1 MDAVEAVALAHDAP
15 QSLLEVGRSP
25 RAVEVVDRGEARLNV
40 RSGAERRGRA
50 QQDADVAAA
59 DLLVQGLLL
68 LRLALGVG
76 HAGDLGLGDAGLDEA
91 AAHVVL
97 DVPAPGGGRGG
108 VYEHELRAA
117 LGLGAPADVED
128 VPHACVDLAAGK
140 RLHVGVFLEVEQLRV
155 ERDLPAVAGN
165 LEHVVHARVAAGVDL
180 LAALHQRLDLGEL
193 FGRRRDR
200 NRVALELGEVE
211 VEVVGGHDVAA
222 AVERAHEL
230 GEVLEPREA
239 SLDIQAAALGLGLQ
253 GLGDLAEGLG
263 PRAEVRDPLAGQQV
277 RREVALHVV
286 ELGHRVRDGRA
297 RGEHDVVAAPVAAEV
312 FALHQKVLAL
322 GGVAGLHARHRAARH
337 REVLEVVGLV
347 DEYRVAAD
355 LLERRALERLGGVFL
370 LKRFEL
376 ALELV
381 AHALDLLDREVLL
394 VGAVL
399 EFHQPGFL
407 ELVDARRE
415 RGLLRRI
422 GHLKFLETAE
432 ADDDGIPVARGGLSP
447 EASHRVGV
455 LRRGVREDEQLRVW
469 VELEVVGGP
478 LLGEVV
484 RHDDHRLAGAPQAL
498 ELVHGGDAGEGLAGA
513 DRVRDQRALA
523 VLDDARHGVA
533 LVLPEL
539 DVGRHARQREVVAAV
554 GARGDAVELPVVDL
568 GEHGRAVLVLP
579 DPLAEGL
586 LQLAALRVG
595 RGRGDRVGDLLLGLA
610 RYGVVVGIVLLDL
623 DEAAVERRGE
633 NHEAVVGAHAPLLR
647 DRLIHAAAGGRD
659 APPAG
664 HLGVADLEASRLG
677 GGLVAAAF
685 PALVSVSD
693 LEGLEREVANHR
705 RGDPGTSE
713 LTGDLPGH
721 ELDRLHGL

>member
-1 MDAVEAVALAHDAP
+1 M
-15 QSLLEVGRSP
+15 
-25 RAVEVVDRGEARLNV
+25 
-40 RSGAERRGRA
+40 
-50 QQDADVAAA
+50 
-59 DLLVQGLLL
+59 
-68 LRLALGVG
+68 
-76 HAGDLGLGDAGLDEA
+76 
-91 AAHVVL
+91 
-97 DVPAPGGGRGG
+97 
-108 VYEHELRAA
+108 
-117 LGLGAPADVED
+117 
-128 VPHACVDLAAGK
+128 
-140 RLHVGVFLEVEQLRV
+140 
-155 ERDLPAVAGN
+155 
-165 LEHVVHARVAAGVDL
+165 
-180 LAALHQRLDLGEL
+180 
-193 FGRRRDR
+193 
-200 NRVALELGEVE
+200 
-211 VEVVGGHDVAA
+211 
-222 AVERAHEL
+222 
-230 GEVLEPREA
+230 
-239 SLDIQAAALGLGLQ
+239 
-253 GLGDLAEGLG
+253 
-263 PRAEVRDPLAGQQV
+263 
-277 RREVALHVV
+277 
-286 ELGHRVRDGRA
+286 
-297 RGEHDVVAAPVAAEV
+297 
-312 FALHQKVLAL
+312 
-322 GGVAGLHARHRAARH
+322 
-337 REVLEVVGLV
+337 
-347 DEYRVAAD
+347 
-355 LLERRALERLGGVFL
+355 
-370 LKRFEL
+370 
-376 ALELV
+376 
-381 AHALDLLDREVLL
+381 
-394 VGAVL
+394 
-399 EFHQPGFL
+399 FHQPGFL

-633 NHEAVVGAHAPLLR
+633 DHEAVVGAHAPLLR
-647 DRLIHAAAGGRD
+647 DRLVHAAAGGRD